1 VSPLAVAE
9 LEPAP
14 RSHTDFDAIADEY
27 DDSLPRHVVEH
38 YLRKRLAFIQTWTRP
53 CPALDLGCGTGL
65 LAERV
70 AAAGYDVVALDPSR
84 GMLDQLRRRQPDIPT
99 VVGSGQALPFADD
112 TFGLTYC
119 IAVMHHVAEA
129 DAVQA
134 TLGEMARVTRPG
146 GHILIWD
153 HNPRNPYWPIIMKR
167 VPQDTGAERLIP
179 EQEILNGLAEGGV
192 RPIMTQALGFMPDF
206 TPKPLTGAIAG
217 LERVVEKVPVV
228 NRVCAHNVI
237 LGLKPA

>member
-1 VSPLAVAE
+1 MSPLAVAE

-38 YLRKRLAFIQTWTRP
+38 YLRKRLAFIQAWTQP
-53 CPALDLGCGTGL
+53 CQALDLGCGTGL

-84 GMLDQLRRRQPDIPT
+84 GMLGQLQRRQPNLPT

-153 HNPRNPYWPIIMKR
+153 HNPRNPYWPLLMRR

-179 EQEILNGLAEGGV
+179 EDEIIIGLRAGGA
-192 RPIMTQALGFMPDF
+192 RPVHVAQLGLTPDF
-206 TPKPLTGAIAG
+206 TPPPLLGAIAR
-217 LERVVEKVPVV
+217 LERLAERSPGV
-228 NRVCAHNVI
+228 RRLCAHNVV
-237 LGLKPA
+237 LAVKAG